1 MILLLKRVTN
11 VLVAV
16 LLAGS
21 TTSVNGEE
29 IQMKQPIVIENAMI
43 EEETPVVY
51 IDSVQTE
58 TVQAIE
64 QEPSEFEMTEE
75 EVLKVQ
81 NELKQYIDR
90 MQQSKAAA
98 QKIVEEDIKK
108 KQEEE
113 RKKKEAEEKKKKEA
127 EEKKKQEE
135 EKKKQQQNKKNGKNP
150 EFDYDI
156 ASYTTKYSTSKAN
169 ANRNHNMLLASNAI
183 DGVILYP
190 GDSFSYNDII
200 LSKRD
205 KKNDYKEAGVL
216 VNGEPATGIG
226 GGICQISSTLF
237 EAALYSGMTITERHN
252 HSAKLGYMPAGRDAT
267 VSWGGPDLKFK
278 NNLGVPVMIESV
290 MKDGT
295 LKVRFLSKGTPSE
308 FKEIKVD
315 VVSKN
320 GVYYL
325 TRYVDGKKDYTTTSK
340 YK

>member
-1 MILLLKRVTN
+1 MILLLRGIADIVA
-11 VLVAV
+11 AV
-16 LLAGS
+16 LLMGS
-21 TTSVNGEE
+21 P
-29 IQMKQPIVIENAMI
+29 QPAAIAEVEKPVIVENEIVII
-43 EEETPVVY
+43 EDETP
-51 IDSVQTE
+51 IDDTIDFTTE
-58 TVQAIE
+58 GSLQLTDEENLLEIE
-64 QEPSEFEMTEE
+64 ITEE
-75 EVLKVQ
+75 EAARIRG
-81 NELKQYIDR
+81 ELKENVDKIQER
-90 MQQSKAAA
+90 NAEA
-98 QKIVEEDIKK
+98 QRIVEENIKR

-113 RKKKEAEEKKKKEA
+113 RKKKEEEERKKKE
-127 EEKKKQEE
+127 EE
-135 EKKKQQQNKKNGKNP
+135 EKKKQKENQGSSKNP

-156 ASYTTKYSTSKAN
+156 ASYITKYSTSKAN

-190 GDSFSYNDII
+190 GDSFSYNQVI

-205 KKNDYKEAGVL
+205 KNNDYKEAGVL

-252 HSAKLGYMPAGRDAT
+252 HSAKVGYLPAGRDAT

-295 LKVRFLSKGTPSE
+295 LKIRFLSKGTPSE

-315 VVSKN
+315 VAAKN

-325 TRYVDGKKDYTTTSK
+325 TRYIDGKKDYTTTSR